1 MRALVSTILVS
12 TLLITA
18 CGGGSAPPGTTKQ
31 SARPTQGAAAIVN
44 PNILTLSD
52 YRSRYDIQKDS
63 TGFNIKKSDTDVQTN
78 ADLSLKRIHFADI
91 SLALD
96 IENSGK
102 IYRLYQAAFNRK
114 PDINGMGFW
123 LGFAD
128 SGHPLNEIARYFIQS
143 AEFQQLV
150 GIAPN
155 DQDFITKL
163 YNNVLH
169 RAPDAGGLQF
179 WLNALKSGTSREQAL
194 VYFSESDENVSQI
207 APLISTG
214 ILYVQAG
221 ISYKPIA
228 NAGENQT
235 STTGNTIYLDGSG
248 SSDANGD
255 KLSFIWTLSKP
266 SASYAQL
273 STIEGSKSSFKA
285 DVAGTYTATLIVYDG
300 TQYSESDSVTIQ
312 IAVPAS
318 QNITDTG
325 IYKCSNIS
333 HALALQ
339 LFLQGHTYLDRDH
352 DGKPCEATDIS
363 AETTLS
369 PTIPPIVPTT
379 PSTGQCWV
387 NGYYR
392 KNGTY
397 VNGYWRRC

>member
-1 MRALVSTILVS
+1 MRALVSATLIS

-18 CGGGSAPPGTTKQ
+18 CGGGNVPRGTTKQ
-31 SARPTQGAAAIVN
+31 NARPVQGAAALVN
-44 PNILTLSD
+44 PSILTVPD
-52 YRSRYDIQKDS
+52 YRSRYDIQIVS
-63 TGFNIKKSDTDVQTN
+63 NGFSIKKSDTNTQIN
-78 ADLSLKRIHFADI
+78 AYPDLKRIHFADI

-128 SGHPLNEIARYFIQS
+128 NGHTLIEIARYFIQS

-169 RAPDAGGLQF
+169 RAPDAGGLQY
-179 WLNALKSGTSREQAL
+179 WMNALKSGTSREQTL

-207 APLISTG
+207 APLINTG
-214 ILYVQAG
+214 ILYTQTGMA
-221 ISYKPIA
+221 YKPIA
-228 NAGENQT
+228 NAGEDQT
-235 STTGNTIYLDGSG
+235 SITGNTIYLDGNG

-255 KLSFIWTLSKP
+255 KLNFTWALSKP

-273 STIEGSKSSFKA
+273 ITIENGKSSFKA
-285 DVAGTYTATLIVYDG
+285 DVAGTYIATLMVYDG

-318 QNITDTG
+318 QNIADTG

-352 DGKPCEATDIS
+352 DGKPCEATDI
-363 AETTLS
+363 AVETITT
-369 PTIPPIVPTT
+369 PVITPVVPTT